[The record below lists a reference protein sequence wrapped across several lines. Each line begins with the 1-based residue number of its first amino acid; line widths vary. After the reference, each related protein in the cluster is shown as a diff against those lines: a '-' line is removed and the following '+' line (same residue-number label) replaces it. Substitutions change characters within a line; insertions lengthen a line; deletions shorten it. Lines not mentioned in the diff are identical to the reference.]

1 MLSSFASLKHA
12 LCNVSHCSW
21 ATIKQR
27 KNGRFPS
34 WRLKRWRAS
43 SGPDEGQGHCFILGC
58 GLSLEPQAGGTRPQR
73 AQGKRSERQSVRRLF
88 PDTKTLSRL
97 RPSQLQPRPE
107 VASSQGQPW
116 TMCTDGKIG
125 AMSDH
130 HESQPPLPA
139 AILRI
144 TLPLRGK
151 HLNLGQDKPQEL
163 QLALTP
169 CPASP
174 ACLMLQPLKKRCR
187 CVKNSH

>member
-1 MLSSFASLKHA
+1 M
-12 LCNVSHCSW
+12 
-21 ATIKQR
+21 
-27 KNGRFPS
+27 
-34 WRLKRWRAS
+34 
-43 SGPDEGQGHCFILGC
+43 
-58 GLSLEPQAGGTRPQR
+58 SLEPQAGGARPQR

-139 AILRI
+139 AMLRI

-151 HLNLGQDKPQEL
+151 HLNLGQDKPQEALKL

-174 ACLMLQPLKKRCR
+174 ACLMLQPKKRCR
-187 CVKNSH
+187 PKPLGAAVKNSHMSGAHQSLGQRTPFCDWGPEMAPACNRKGAAQHARSHSAQ